1 MRTLYVLYLD
11 RYHLGDPLF
20 VKGLAKQMTQGASR
34 DCLLVHG
41 SGEKVERTLEAEG
54 IFPER
59 NRGVLQVDDAAQKR
73 LVERAVREV
82 NQELVGSLTDEVV
95 STVGIQGVD
104 RNLLRLGGE
113 GGPVASEGGEPPE
126 IEVGRTGWVEALV
139 KQQVVPVVS
148 ALARDTADEVH
159 EVWPADVA
167 VALSKAMDDAFD
179 AQVVFFTKSGQS
191 GLQTA
196 TGTQDEA
203 SEEAARDTLAEPDAL
218 SRIREA
224 GYEAILT
231 SPKGLFSDPMQC
243 TRVR

>member
-1 MRTLYVLYLD
+1 MRTLYILYLD

-59 NRGVLQVDDAAQKR
+59 GRGVLQVDTPAQKR

-82 NQELVGSLTDEVV
+82 NQELVGSITDEVV

-104 RNLLRLGGE
+104 RNLLRLSSD
-113 GGPVASEGGEPPE
+113 GGPDTSGAGEAPE

-148 ALARDTADEVH
+148 ALARDAADEVH
-159 EVWPADVA
+159 EVWAADVA
-167 VALSKAMDDAFD
+167 LALAAALDDAFD
-179 AQVVFFTKSGQS
+179 AQVVFFTTSGRS

-203 SEEAARDTLAEPDAL
+203 SEEAAREPLAEPDAL
-218 SRIREA
+218 SRVLEA
-224 GYEAILT
+224 GLDVILT
-231 SPKGLFSDPMQC
+231 SPEGLFSDPAQC

>member
-1 MRTLYVLYLD
+1 MRSLYILYLD

-59 NRGVLQVDDAAQKR
+59 SRGVLQVDDAAQKR

-104 RNLLRLGGE
+104 RNLLRLSSSD
-113 GGPVASEGGEPPE
+113 ASGDDSSGARPE

-148 ALARDTADEVH
+148 ALARDADDEVH
-159 EVWPADVA
+159 EVWAADVA
-167 VALSKAMDDAFD
+167 VALARAMDEAFD
-179 AQVVFFTKSGQS
+179 AEVVFFTKSGQS

-196 TGTQDEA
+196 TGTKDEA
-203 SEEAARDTLAEPDAL
+203 SEEAARDVLAEPDAL

-224 GYEAILT
+224 DLDAVLT
-231 SPKGLFSDPMQC
+231 SPEGLFSDPMQC